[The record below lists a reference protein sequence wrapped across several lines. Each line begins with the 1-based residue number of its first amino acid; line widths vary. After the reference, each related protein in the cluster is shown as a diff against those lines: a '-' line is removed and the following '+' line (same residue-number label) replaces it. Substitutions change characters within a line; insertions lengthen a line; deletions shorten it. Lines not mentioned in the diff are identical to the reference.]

1 MYSTVDYLIEVNN
14 IIAGSHKVILRKFN
28 VNSYGFDEMYMD
40 KKLIDQYQIANQ
52 FNKRQITPTKFFSI
66 LFNKIQ
72 DGSRITCK
80 ICLLMMIKKMK
91 LIDEKISI
99 ETIKLNQ

>member
-14 IIAGSHKVILRKFN
+14 IIDQLI
-28 VNSYGFDEMYMD
+28 DQ
-40 KKLIDQYQIANQ
+40 LIDQYQIANQ

-80 ICLLMMIKKMK
+80 ICLLMMIKK
-91 LIDEKISI
+91 
-99 ETIKLNQ
+99 